1 MKTKI
6 GTFKPSY
13 ETMLAQAIARNY
25 GAKRP
30 YRKYD
35 TYTKKEIYYLSKK
48 AKVK

>member
-6 GTFKPSY
+6 GSFKPSY
-13 ETMLAQAIARNY
+13 ETIVAQAIARSY
-25 GAKRP
+25 GSKRP